1 MTAVTAYLDAPAGD
15 GPELARVVPRA
26 PGGGQADRLHLVTQV
41 DGPGEGEDGE
51 VPAHVDVGHH
61 EVRVQHDPGDGDKL
75 ELSVRPAVVAQ
86 GHAEGARGLHVVLL
100 YIHMFTLYI
109 LYTCSLTSTCHELT
123 WTMSYTQWAAVRTWL
138 LVRRLPPHMRLLAV

>member
-41 DGPGEGEDGE
+41 DGPGEGEDGV
-51 VPAHVDVGHH
+51 VPAHVGVGHH

-86 GHAEGARGLHVVLL
+86 GHADGARGLHVVHTHVH
-100 YIHMFTLYI
+100 IVHIVHMFTDLN
-109 LYTCSLTSTCHELT
+109 
-123 WTMSYTQWAAVRTWL
+123 MS
-138 LVRRLPPHMRLLAV
+138 